1 MYIFHHLPKCGGT
14 SIVSIIDQWFIQVR
28 DYQDW
33 GEDAASFD
41 KSKLDLSKYDER
53 HCLCGHFEREGIH
66 LHQRYPEVIN
76 NPVHRMFTFIRD
88 PLELK
93 CSLYYFLKGQN
104 KIAASSELNKH
115 VMNNPNYIA
124 GVMGCDIENFRTILD
139 RFFFI
144 GLTEELQ
151 KSVDCLARMIG
162 RPSMTVPV
170 LNTSPRHSKAQ
181 EMNDAE
187 IAHFKEINY
196 LDYAIYEYCQQR
208 FISQIEQL

>member
-53 HCLCGHFEREGIH
+53 HCLCGHFEREDIH

-88 PLELK
+88 PLE
-93 CSLYYFLKGQN
+93 
-104 KIAASSELNKH
+104 
-115 VMNNPNYIA
+115 
-124 GVMGCDIENFRTILD
+124 
-139 RFFFI
+139 
-144 GLTEELQ
+144 
-151 KSVDCLARMIG
+151 
-162 RPSMTVPV
+162 
-170 LNTSPRHSKAQ
+170 
-181 EMNDAE
+181 
-187 IAHFKEINY
+187 
-196 LDYAIYEYCQQR
+196 
-208 FISQIEQL
+208 